1 MLNEKGQF
9 RNPSCMAISAH
20 QGPTSRRAT
29 PSSLS
34 LSPPNGA
41 HPLDPFFLLP
51 AATPSP
57 GARAAPRA
65 PPRPLVFPCTQNRR
79 HLLLI
84 PPQFLPI
91 METTI
96 DGHQW
101 RGDDRPLLPS
111 APLPLPPYKTDRA
124 PAPLP
129 PMPEL
134 SPPPRALFLAR
145 ARRAQ
150 TRWSSPPRA
159 RASPDLAAVRCVA
172 VTG

>member
-1 MLNEKGQF
+1 
-9 RNPSCMAISAH
+9 
-20 QGPTSRRAT
+20 
-29 PSSLS
+29 
-34 LSPPNGA
+34 
-41 HPLDPFFLLP
+41 
-51 AATPSP
+51 
-57 GARAAPRA
+57 
-65 PPRPLVFPCTQNRR
+65 
-79 HLLLI
+79 
-84 PPQFLPI
+84 

-101 RGDDRPLLPS
+101 RGDDRPFLPS

-150 TRWSSPPRA
+150 TRRSSPPRA
-159 RASPDLAAVRCVA
+159 RTSPDLAAVRCVA